1 MHPRTTGI
9 VFLVA
14 AALFAFV
21 YIYEMRGAP
30 GRQQAEEAAK
40 RLFPNVE
47 ADDVEWIAMTTSD
60 GTAARAERR
69 DRGWELTEPL
79 VFPGDMFALDGIASA
94 LALLSSEAKF
104 ENPQPLE
111 VYGLDGEERAV
122 RFGVGGEEFVLR
134 TGDKSPV
141 GANSYV
147 AVGSDAVY
155 VVATYRINALR
166 KEIDDLRDKRILHFD
181 NASVERV
188 TATWPGSQVVLERQ
202 EQSWRLR
209 VPLDAPADGNTVDA
223 LLSDLSFLRASGF
236 VDEPPSDRKAGLRPP
251 DFEVELLLKAEN
263 EGDPPR
269 RLHLAVGQSLDGETR
284 LVRSASPSMY
294 RIAAERI
301 GDFPRKLVS
310 YRFRQLAKYASSDAQ
325 RLEIVFHPG
334 GNQAVSAEPVTITA
348 TRGETGWTASPD
360 PFKAGS
366 LSSLVYELSRLR
378 AEDILADS
386 MGPDELQALELAPPA
401 AVYRVF
407 GEGDEKL
414 AQVELGALRDDW
426 IFARTEGHETV
437 FKLES
442 RFAQRIPVSFEAY
455 RNRFVADADAEDD
468 APDSDADP
476 ASDLDVEDGDLL
488 SPREESP

>member
-79 VFPGDMFALDGIASA
+79 VFPGDTFALDGIASA

-111 VYGLDGEERAV
+111 VYGLDGEEREV

-134 TGDKSPV
+134 MGDKSPV
-141 GANSYV
+141 GGNSYV

-166 KEIDDLRDKRILHFD
+166 KEIDDLRDKRILRFD
-181 NASVERV
+181 TASVESGTV
-188 TATWPGSQVVLERQ
+188 TWPENQVVLERQ
-202 EQSWRLR
+202 DGSWRLR
-209 VPLDAPADGNTVDA
+209 APLDAPADGTTVDS

-236 VDEPPSDRKAGLRPP
+236 VDEPISDREAGLRPP
-251 DFEVELLLKAEN
+251 DLEVELILKAES
-263 EGDPPR
+263 EADPPQ

-284 LVRSASPSMY
+284 LVRTARPSLY

-301 GDFPRKLVS
+301 GDFPRNLAS
-310 YRFRQLAKYASSDAQ
+310 YRFRQLAKFASSDAQ
-325 RLEIVFHPG
+325 RLEIVFHPDG
-334 GNQAVSAEPVTITA
+334 DQAVSVEPVTITA
-348 TRGETGWTASPD
+348 TRGDTGWTATPD
-360 PFKAGS
+360 PFKPGS

-378 AEDILADS
+378 AEGILADS
-386 MGPDELQALELAPPA
+386 MGPDELRALELAPPA

-414 AQVELGALRDDW
+414 AHVEIGALREDW
-426 IFARTEGHETV
+426 ILARTEGHETV
-437 FKLES
+437 FRLEA
-442 RFAQRIPVSFEAY
+442 RFAERIPLSFEAY
-455 RNRFVADADAEDD
+455 RNRFVAEADDPD
-468 APDSDADP
+468 PNPAPDLDA
-476 ASDLDVEDGDLL
+476 EDGDLL